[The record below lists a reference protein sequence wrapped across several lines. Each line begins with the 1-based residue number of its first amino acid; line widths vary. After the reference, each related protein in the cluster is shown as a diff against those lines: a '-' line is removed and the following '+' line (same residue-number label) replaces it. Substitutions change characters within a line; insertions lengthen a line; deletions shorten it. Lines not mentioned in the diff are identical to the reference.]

1 MNKNQ
6 YCYRYKEYKVIIE
19 FDENSNEDLNQK
31 ITEYIN
37 L

>member
-1 MNKNQ
+1 MNKNP